1 MNGDLHCH
9 TTLSDGSLGIEDII
23 LQAKRTGI
31 DFLSIT
37 DHDTLASIS
46 RATVLGERYGVHIL
60 PGVELSAWDK
70 ERNRKVHILC
80 YSPQKPDRL
89 EGICNKACEIRKAC
103 VKEMVENVMEI
114 YPITFESVN
123 KYATGSK
130 SIFKQHIMHALIDF
144 GYTTHFYGKLND
156 KLFNLKTGSCIVE
169 REYPDVNF
177 VLDLIHSAR
186 GVAVMAH
193 PVHYDSIELLE
204 DLAKNGRI
212 DGVEVYHYTANK
224 LQKQVLLE
232 IAKKYDLI
240 VTGGSD
246 FHGLYN
252 AKPTHIGSNTT
263 DKENIDKIFKLAN
276 QGKAKIQ

>member
-1 MNGDLHCH
+1 MKGDLHCH
-9 TTLSDGSLGIEDII
+9 TKLSDGSLGIEDII
-23 LQAKRTGI
+23 IQAKRTGI

-37 DHDTLASIS
+37 DHDTLASVS
-46 RATVLGERYGVHIL
+46 RAAVLGERYGVRIL

-70 ERNRKVHILC
+70 TRNRKVHILC
-80 YSPQKPDRL
+80 YLPQKPDRL
-89 EGICNKACEIRKAC
+89 EGLCLKACEIRKECA
-103 VKEMVENVMEI
+103 KEMVENVTKL
-114 YPITFESVN
+114 YPITPESVM

-130 SIFKQHIMHALIDF
+130 SIFKQHIMHALIDY

-156 KLFNLKTGSCIVE
+156 KLFNIETGTCIVE

-193 PVHYDSIELLE
+193 PVYYDSLDLLVELAEKGKL
-204 DLAKNGRI
+204 
-212 DGVEVYHYTANK
+212 DGVEAYHYTASK
-224 LQKQVLLE
+224 EQQKKILE
-232 IAKKYDLI
+232 IAEKYQLI

-252 AKPTHIGSNTT
+252 ARPTHIGSYTT
-263 DKENIDKIFKLAN
+263 DKENLDKIFKLAN
-276 QGKAKIQ
+276 AAKK